1 MLFYLTSHFLKLPKI
16 IGGATEKVLQFII
29 LLKSI
34 YHEIFVLMNKNV
46 FLEHIL
52 LSKTFCILYNYIILV
67 SKNIALF

>member
-1 MLFYLTSHFLKLPKI
+1 M
-16 IGGATEKVLQFII
+16 I

-67 SKNIALF
+67 SKKLLCSNLKKFYGAGPKELHW